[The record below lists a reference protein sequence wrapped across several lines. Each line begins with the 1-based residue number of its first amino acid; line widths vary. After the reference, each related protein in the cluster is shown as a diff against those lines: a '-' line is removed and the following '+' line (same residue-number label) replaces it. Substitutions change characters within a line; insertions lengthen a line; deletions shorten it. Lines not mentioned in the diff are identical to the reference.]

1 MKQRTGRAVGIGI
14 VSLALVITSACSST
28 GGEAGGTSGA
38 TGGGTSGTPTSSG
51 DGSQSFAGRSI
62 TVQSWGGA
70 VTDAETAAFY
80 RPFEAKTGAKVN
92 VAVST
97 SETLA
102 LLKKQV
108 DSGSA
113 GWDVVTGMS
122 TDLLGT
128 AQKEGLIENIDYAK
142 VPGADK
148 LADGAKLPDGLGYDV
163 EGIVA
168 AYSTKE
174 GVKPLKSMADF
185 FDTKNFPG
193 PRGAAN
199 WGIATLQCEVADL
212 AAKTPEK
219 DMYPINVD
227 SCLQHWKALDGAD
240 ISWYDSGSQMAQS
253 LVSDDVDYCMCYD
266 GRVNQA
272 AAINADW
279 KYTYDGSVGF
289 FDYASIVSGTKNADI
304 AHALLEFMTTP
315 EAQAAYSSAIKYS
328 PSNPAA
334 LELLPQ
340 SLQGTMA
347 TSPDNDK
354 LVYRRPAS
362 AVEVVQK
369 QTDEVQKAWD
379 NWVSSR

>member
-1 MKQRTGRAVGIGI
+1 MKKHSWRTAGVVAIG
-14 VSLALVITSACSST
+14 VALVVTSACSSDT
-28 GGEAGGTSGA
+28 GSDTTSDAGSDTSE
-38 TGGGTSGTPTSSG
+38 TSTPTAAES
-51 DGSQSFAGRSI
+51 DQPFAGRTI

-80 RPFEAKTGAKVN
+80 RPFETQTGAKVN

-97 SETLA
+97 SETMA

-128 AQKEGLIENIDYAK
+128 AEKEGLFAEIDYSL
-142 VPGADK
+142 VPGADG
-148 LADGAKLPDGLGYDV
+148 LAEGAKVSTGLGYDV

-168 AYSTKE
+168 AFSTKD
-174 GVKPLKSMADF
+174 GVKPLTSMADF
-185 FDTKNFPG
+185 FDAENFPG
-193 PRGAAN
+193 PRGVAN
-199 WGIATLQCEVADL
+199 WGIATLQCEVANR
-212 AAKTPEK
+212 AAGESEL
-219 DMYPINVD
+219 YPLDIEA
-227 SCLQHWKALDGAD
+227 CLKNWQSLDGVD

-253 LVSDDVDYCMCYD
+253 LVSDDVVYCMCYD

-279 KYTYDGSVGF
+279 TYTYDGSVGF
-289 FDYASIVSGTKNADI
+289 FDYASIVSGTENSDV

-315 EAQAAYSSAIKYS
+315 EAQATYSAAIKYS
-328 PSNPAA
+328 PSNPDA
-334 LELLPQ
+334 LALLPE
-340 SLQGTMA
+340 SLQGAMA
-347 TSPDNDK
+347 TSPENDS

-362 AVEVVQK
+362 AVEVVQN
-369 QTDEVQKAWD
+369 QTDDAQRAWD